1 MLYAY
6 NIESGEYIMSMPF
19 ETEIGEGKTEIAPPK
34 IKKNEVAVFNT
45 EKQAWEVFKDY
56 RFTHRMLKDN
66 EVYAIEDFGEIPNGY
81 QLITLKQAEAIE
93 EEIRIN
99 KLTMTALD
107 FIGVLQSFGLSLEQI
122 DEYLNANL
130 AVKMQLQYCQNVFCG
145 VAKRLMP
152 IEFENITIT
161 AEMVEE
167 AFKAKHANSEEL

>member
-6 NIESGEYIMSMPF
+6 NVETGEYSMTMPF
-19 ETEIGEGKTEIAPPK
+19 ETEAGDGKTEIAPPELEDG
-34 IKKNEVAVFNT
+34 EVAIFNV
-45 EKQAWEVFKDY
+45 EQQAWEVFKDY
-56 RFTHRMLKDN
+56 RFTHKMLKDN
-66 EVYAIEDFGEIPNGY
+66 KIFVIEKVGEIPNGY
-81 QLITLKQAEAIE
+81 QLITLEQAKAIE

-107 FIGVLQSFGLSLEQI
+107 FIGVLQSFGLTLEQI

-145 VAKRLMP
+145 VAKDLMP

-167 AFKAKHANSEEL
+167 AFKAKHGEI